1 MHAGECAR
9 RHRSGGHPT
18 EPGGDRVLRFW
29 IGVGRREVQHD
40 AADRSHDADFEEDQA
55 QASDLAAG
63 QRGAVGAPMELLEH
77 DVRRGAS
84 RNCRSLVN
92 NSS

>member
-1 MHAGECAR
+1 MHARECAR
-9 RHRSGGHPT
+9 RHGSGGHRT
-18 EPGGDRVLRFW
+18 APGGDRVPRVW
-29 IGVGRREVQHD
+29 IGVGTREVQHD

-55 QASDLAAG
+55 QASDLGAR
-63 QRGAVGAPMELLEH
+63 QRGAVGAPMEFLEH

-92 NSS
+92 NPS